1 MDFELIISELN
12 FSNLLWQIITPLI
25 FCLADII
32 TGYIQAIINNE
43 VDSTKMRIGLLHKSL
58 IVVVILLSNVCR
70 FAFNLPFISSVVSI
84 YVVLM
89 EIVSIMENLTKAGLD
104 FGKLGSILKVKKGE

>member
-12 FSNLLWQIITPLI
+12 FSNLIWQIITPLI

-43 VDSTKMRIGLLHKSL
+43 VDSTKMRVGLLHKSL
-58 IVVVILLSNVCR
+58 IVLVILLSNVVR
-70 FAFNLPFISSVVSI
+70 FAFNLTFISSVVSI
-84 YVVLM
+84 YIVLM
-89 EIVSIMENLTKAGLD
+89 ELVSIMENLTKAGLD
-104 FGKLGSILKVKKGE
+104 FGKLGEILKVKKGE